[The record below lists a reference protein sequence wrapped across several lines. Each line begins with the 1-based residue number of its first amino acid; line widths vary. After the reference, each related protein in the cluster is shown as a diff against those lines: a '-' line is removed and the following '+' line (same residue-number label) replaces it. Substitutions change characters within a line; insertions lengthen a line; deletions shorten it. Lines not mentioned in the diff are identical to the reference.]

1 MVTLQLVPYSEIEL
15 LSSLGRI
22 RKLLNIAKEDKIV
35 LLQGRLK
42 KEEEAELIKVTM
54 EEINKD
60 FRGIE
65 LAVVDSANS
74 PRLSGFNKVRASVVN
89 ALLGERQ
96 GLTIIGPAS
105 IVKEIKRDPT
115 KIELLTNESLPNL
128 KGSGKK
134 RKKIA
139 SKRKAKR

>member
-65 LAVVDSANS
+65 LAVIDSSSNS
-74 PRLSGFNKVRASVVN
+74 RLNGFKKVRASFVN

-115 KIELLTNESLPNL
+115 KIELLTNEISL
-128 KGSGKK
+128 KSKSYGK
-134 RKKIA
+134 RKKKNA
-139 SKRKAKR
+139 HRRKNKG

>member
-1 MVTLQLVPYSEIEL
+1 MTLQLVPYSEIEL

-65 LAVVDSANS
+65 LAVVDPSSNS
-74 PRLSGFNKVRASVVN
+74 RLNGFKKVRASVVN

-115 KIELLTNESLPNL
+115 KIELLTNEISL
-128 KGSGKK
+128 KSKSYGKK
-134 RKKIA
+134 KKRNAHRRKNKG
-139 SKRKAKR
+139 

>member
-1 MVTLQLVPYSEIEL
+1 MVTLQIVPYTEIEG

-54 EEINKD
+54 EEINSE

-65 LAVVDSANS
+65 LAVINPLESKTDGIFKLRNDMI
-74 PRLSGFNKVRASVVN
+74 GM
-89 ALLGERQ
+89 LLGDRH
-96 GLTIIGPAS
+96 GLTVVGPAS
-105 IVKEIKRDPT
+105 IVKSIRKDPH
-115 KIELLTNESLPNL
+115 KIELLTKESQ
-128 KGSGKK
+128 KKKK
-134 RKKIA
+134 R
-139 SKRKAKR
+139 

>member
-65 LAVVDSANS
+65 LAVVDSANNS
-74 PRLSGFNKVRASVVN
+74 RLNGFNKVRASVVN

-115 KIELLTNESLPNL
+115 KIELLTTDISL
-128 KGSGKK
+128 KSKSIGKK
-134 RKKIA
+134 KKRNSHRRKNKG
-139 SKRKAKR
+139 

>member
-65 LAVVDSANS
+65 LAVVDSSNS

-115 KIELLTNESLPNL
+115 KIELLTNDSLPNL
-128 KGSGKK
+128 KSHGKK
-134 RKKIA
+134 RKKSA
-139 SKRKAKR
+139 SKRKVKR

>member
-65 LAVVDSANS
+65 LAVIDATSNS
-74 PRLSGFNKVRASVVN
+74 RLNGFKKVRASVVN

-115 KIELLTNESLPNL
+115 KIELLTNDFSLKSKSNI
-128 KGSGKK
+128 KKK
-134 RKKIA
+134 RRN
-139 SKRKAKR
+139 SHRRKNKG

>member
-65 LAVVDSANS
+65 LAVIDSANNS
-74 PRLSGFNKVRASVVN
+74 RLNGFKKVRASFVN
-89 ALLGERQ
+89 VLLGERQ

-115 KIELLTNESLPNL
+115 KIELLTNDIPL
-128 KGSGKK
+128 KSKSYGKK
-134 RKKIA
+134 KKRNAHRRK
-139 SKRKAKR
+139 SKD